1 MGIFDQETPVLT
13 SSTRNYGE
21 ELMAAHA
28 ADNPGFTGPEIP
40 QSGNRYSLPD
50 ADGRIVIWNGATTLA
65 AELDNPYALQQWQL
79 RQTVWGMGQRPDL
92 VAQAAAIASPDDK
105 DVLRQV
111 VRDAQSAAAIDSGAN
126 MGKALH
132 MAFERVDRGEP
143 MENLPEMFHADIKA
157 RQEKLAFHGITILPE
172 YVERV
177 VRCAIF
183 KVAGRL
189 DRIGRL
195 SDGSLVIIDD
205 KSERDPVKYP
215 HAKCVQLGVYANA
228 GELMDYTR
236 NQLEPMPNVRKD
248 FALVIHSRPGQG
260 ACEIFRVDIARGWAA
275 AYIAV
280 QLREWRKADGLIA
293 PYLSTANWVPAN
305 FYAPEQAT
313 EVEQHAASNGL
324 SLTAASDEVAEEPPT
339 VEEAAI
345 ADAIIK
351 AIPGS
356 DDLSRWG
363 PPTNQP
369 TSENAVSD
377 SIVHS
382 AVPPSGIDP
391 MTETEELIKRYK
403 AKPGKQKEVWKAIC
417 RSVGITDLEHHVV
430 GRNGLA
436 LAYVNKRNELGMTET
451 QAEAMRAS
459 TAELTPAGQEAV
471 VAEVM
476 AIAQIT
482 EGNRTQAL
490 THDEVLDEIEQA
502 KSKQDLADIWK
513 RFTDEYGEKAWTGQ
527 LAKAGMDR
535 LRVIENQ
542 RPVASDNPFA

>member
-1 MGIFDQETPVLT
+1 MGIFDHEPPVLT
-13 SSTRNYGE
+13 ASTRNYGE

-28 ADNPGFTGPEIP
+28 ANNPGFTGPEVP

-50 ADGRIVIWNGATTLA
+50 ADGRIVVWNGATTLA

-92 VAQAAAIASPDDK
+92 VAQAAATASPDDK
-105 DVLRQV
+105 DILRQV

-143 MENLPEMFHADIKA
+143 LEQLPEMFHADIKA
-157 RQEKLAFHGITILPE
+157 RQEALAFHGITILPE

-177 VRCAIF
+177 VRCLIF

-228 GELMDYTR
+228 GELFDHTR
-236 NQLEPMPNVRKD
+236 NELEPMPNVRKD
-248 FALVIHSRPGQG
+248 FALIVHSRPGEG
-260 ACEIFRVDIARGWAA
+260 SCEIYRVDIARGWAA
-275 AYIAV
+275 ARIAV
-280 QLREWRKADGLIA
+280 ELREWRKADGLIA
-293 PYLSTANWVPAN
+293 PYLSEANWVPAD
-305 FYAPEQAT
+305 FYAPKQAT
-313 EVEQHAASNGL
+313 EVEQYSASNG
-324 SLTAASDEVAEEPPT
+324 SASAVASDDASEAEEPPT
-339 VEEAAI
+339 VEEIAI
-345 ADAIIK
+345 ANAIIK
-351 AIPGS
+351 AVP
-356 DDLSRWG
+356 
-363 PPTNQP
+363 
-369 TSENAVSD
+369 D
-377 SIVHS
+377 SS
-382 AVPPSGIDP
+382 VPPSGIDP
-391 MTETEELIKRYK
+391 MTEADELIKRYK
-403 AKPGKQKEVWKAIC
+403 AKPGKQKAVWQELC
-417 RSVGITDLEHHVV
+417 RSVGITDLEHHIV
-430 GRNGLA
+430 GRTGLA

-459 TAELTPAGQEAV
+459 AAGSAGQESV
-471 VAEVM
+471 VAEVT

-482 EGNRTQAL
+482 EGSRAQSL
-490 THDEVLDEIEQA
+490 THDEVLDEIEKAQT
-502 KSKQDLADIWK
+502 KQDLADIWK
-513 RFTDEYGEKAWTGQ
+513 RFTDEYGAAAWTGQ
-527 LAKAGMDR
+527 IAKAGADR
-535 LRVIENQ
+535 KLVVENQ